1 MNKRTHK
8 SLLTMALAAIVASAC
23 AYGEDTESAEAA
35 PADDATQVA
44 TANNVT
50 GSLKGLHDVTAG
62 NLKATA
68 EKVPEELYSYRPTE
82 EVRSLGQILAH
93 VAGAQFLFCAAAAGE
108 DSPNSENFEETRTEK
123 AQIVEALGMGM
134 DYCDQVYAGM
144 SDAQGQEMVS
154 FFGNDMAASAV
165 LAFNSAHNY
174 EHYGNLV
181 TYMRINDI
189 VPPSSAGM

>member
-1 MNKRTHK
+1 
-8 SLLTMALAAIVASAC
+8 MALAAIVASAC
-23 AYGEDTESAEAA
+23 AYAEDTESAEAA

-62 NLKATA
+62 NLTATA
-68 EKVPEELYSYRPTE
+68 EKVPEELYGYRPTE
-82 EVRSLGQILAH
+82 EVRSMGEILAH

-108 DSPNSENFEETRTEK
+108 DSPNSENFEETRTDK
-123 AQIVEALGMGM
+123 AQIMEALSMGFE
-134 DYCDQVYAGM
+134 YCEQVYAGM
-144 SDAQGQEMVS
+144 ADAQGQEMVS
-154 FFGNDMAASAV
+154 FFGNEMAAAAV

>member
-1 MNKRTHK
+1 M
-8 SLLTMALAAIVASAC
+8 LAALVASAC
-23 AYGEDTESAEAA
+23 GYGENTETAEAA
-35 PADDATQVA
+35 QADDAAQMA
-44 TANNVT
+44 SADNVT
-50 GSLKGLHDVTAG
+50 GSLKGLHDITAG
-62 NLKATA
+62 NLTATA
-68 EKVPEELYSYRPTE
+68 EKVPAELYDYRPTE
-82 EVRSLGQILAH
+82 EVRSMGQILAH

-123 AQIVEALGMGM
+123 AQIIEALGMGM

-144 SDAQGQEMVS
+144 SDAQGQDMVS
-154 FFGNDMAASAV
+154 FFGSDMAASAV

-181 TYMRINDI
+181 TYMRINGI